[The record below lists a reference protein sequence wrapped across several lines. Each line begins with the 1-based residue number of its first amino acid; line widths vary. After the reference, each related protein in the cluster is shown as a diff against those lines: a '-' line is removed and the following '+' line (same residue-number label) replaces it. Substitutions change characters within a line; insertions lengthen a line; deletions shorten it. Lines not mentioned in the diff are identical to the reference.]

1 MLHKMEIYQKI
12 SREDFMKFFR
22 DTEKLNE
29 LTPDDRIEIF
39 RTILLGSSDLT
50 KVLLNE
56 IFVDYSVNTLEI
68 IQINNGEK

>member
-1 MLHKMEIYQKI
+1 MENHQKI
-12 SREDFMKFFR
+12 SREDFMRFFR

-50 KVLLNE
+50 LDLLNE
-56 IFVDYSVNTLEI
+56 ILVDYSIDNLEVI
-68 IQINNGEK
+68 EIKNGEN